1 MKTRCFSYKKGS
13 NFLLILEK
21 NQKNKVEFM
30 QIATRFNSLA
40 RVACPVI
47 QTVVAVLA
55 NMTTLI
61 L

>member
-21 NQKNKVEFM
+21 KSKNKVEFM
-30 QIATRFNSLA
+30 QIATRFNSFT

-55 NMTTLI
+55 NMTCE
-61 L
+61 